1 MNVIMQ
7 EVILT
12 LQLLIIYISI
22 IWKHRFLLR
31 LTHISLAIQTDIPVK
46 KSSILVSVNKN

>member
-12 LQLLIIYISI
+12 LQLLITY
-22 IWKHRFLLR
+22 KHWFLLR
-31 LTHISLAIQTDIPVK
+31 LTHISLAIQTNIASQEK
-46 KSSILVSVNKN
+46 LLVSVNKN